1 MKESRRVVR
10 ESNATMPLVKMS
22 LNQVNRSVTKLTRV
36 NTQIVPKLELSK
48 SLMLLTKS
56 TLTLKGIEH
65 EIHSQEFNSD
75 LENLS
80 HHSLAGSVKEML
92 GKFMEDLQE
101 LCTEFKLQE
110 PILPFQNTFL
120 EEAGITLGQQRAK
133 SRRKDLLM
141 MT

>member
-1 MKESRRVVR
+1 MVR

-22 LNQVNRSVTKLTRV
+22 LNQVNRSVTKLIRV

-56 TLTLKGIEH
+56 TSTLKGVEH
-65 EIHSQEFNSD
+65 EIHSQVGNSQEFNSD

-110 PILPFQNTFL
+110 PIFPFQNTSL
-120 EEAGITLGQQRAK
+120 EEAGITLGQ
-133 SRRKDLLM
+133 
-141 MT
+141 